1 MTYKVL
7 IVQEHGRH
15 KENAEFRESE
25 CLKRAFKRI
34 EGVDAEIW
42 GLNYPNFDASTPEQS
57 YNKVLDGSDAVLVL
71 ENYDQQGWLPDFSK
85 TKKPKAFWSI
95 DSHCALGKHVWFAK
109 QSKFD
114 IHFNS
119 TPEYLKHFSPHSQKT
134 LWLPNAFPADLF
146 SGDCTSGFG
155 QRKYQVGFCGN
166 LIADRAQW
174 LDSIDKLTLHTPNMS
189 GRVRRDI
196 FVLGHKMVDALGSYQ
211 ISLNKSIATDINYR
225 VFESMA
231 AGALLLTNADP
242 PALTTLFEPG
252 KHLLTYTSTQD
263 LADKVQWAL
272 ANQEQAASI
281 ARSGHQEAWQH
292 HTYDHRAK
300 MIIDALTS
308 SIQ

>member
-1 MTYKVL
+1 MTYRIL
-7 IVQEHGRH
+7 IVQERGRH
-15 KENAEFRESE
+15 KENVEFRESE

-34 EGVDAEIW
+34 EGVDSEVW
-42 GLNYPNFDASTPEQS
+42 GLSHANFDASNPEQS
-57 YNKVLDGSDAVLVL
+57 YNKALEVADAVLVL

-95 DSHCALGKHVWFAK
+95 DSHCALGKHIWFAK

-119 TPEYLKHFSPHSQKT
+119 TPEYIKQFSAHSEKT
-134 LWLPNAFPADLF
+134 LWLPNAFPQDLF
-146 SGDCTSGFG
+146 TQDCIQDFEH
-155 QRKYQVGFCGN
+155 RMHQVGFCGS
-166 LIADRAQW
+166 LIADRAHW
-174 LDSIDKLTLHTPNMS
+174 LDTVDKLTIHTPNLT

-196 FVLGHKMVDALGSYQ
+196 FVLGDAMVNALSSYQ

-231 AGALLLTNADP
+231 TGALLLTNSDP
-242 PALTTLFEPG
+242 PALAELFEPG

-263 LADKVQWAL
+263 LADKIRWAFG
-272 ANQEQAASI
+272 NQKQARTIAEAGCVE
-281 ARSGHQEAWQH
+281 ARSQ

-300 MIIDALTS
+300 TILEVFKS
-308 SIQ
+308 L

>member
-7 IVQEHGRH
+7 IIQEHGRH
-15 KENAEFRESE
+15 KENSEFRESE

-34 EGVDAEIW
+34 DGIDAEIW
-42 GLNYPNFDASTPEQS
+42 GLNYPNFDASNPEQS
-57 YNKVLDGSDAVLVL
+57 YNKVLDQSDAVLVL

-119 TPEYLKHFSPHSQKT
+119 TPEYIKQFAPHSRKT

-146 SGDCTSGFG
+146 TADCFVEFEER
-155 QRKYQVGFCGN
+155 QHQVGFCGS
-166 LIADRAQW
+166 LIADRVQW
-174 LDSIDKLTLHTPNMS
+174 LDSVDKLTLHAPNLK
-189 GRVRRDI
+189 GKVRRDI
-196 FVLGHKMVDALGSYQ
+196 FVLGQNMIKVLSSYQ

-225 VFESMA
+225 FFESMA

-242 PALTTLFEPG
+242 PALTELFEPG

-263 LADKVQWAL
+263 LADKIRWAL
-272 ANQEQAASI
+272 GNPEQAKHI
-281 ARSGHQEAWQH
+281 AATGRLETRLNHS
-292 HTYDHRAK
+292 YDNRAK
-300 MIIDALTS
+300 TIIESFS
-308 SIQ
+308 SL